1 MELKR
6 ASLIQNT
13 PPSTPRNSMLLVPP
27 QTASSNNSQMFNL
40 QEFLTRFEP
49 EDSPGV
55 VREMEESESQQQLR
69 SRLRSSQ
76 QSVSQVSNRS
86 RSSSSLHS
94 APSSTSISRDNPEH
108 HLPVIANPA
117 AMAPNLN
124 NNNNNNNNSNNN
136 DHSQESAP
144 VIAVSNHNMTGG
156 SSTLV
161 EGGTATDGVGP
172 NSSTPN
178 YPKVIS
184 VSQETGVQSHSVIS
198 WGDASSI
205 SLSSNST
212 SDVRFG
218 QGPGS
223 QNVMVPPAI
232 HDVSSMLKPRS
243 YSVSTACSE
252 TRNSDFPKST
262 SSEGL
267 KKSTK
272 TKSKGR
278 SLFKR
283 HFHRSSDDLLEEPSV
298 HGSSGKPLVQHKFH
312 KSAFD
317 LVEPKRKPG
326 EKEKKKK
333 VDFSESGGRV
343 SAAYS
348 LSGLTDLRQRGEMQI
363 PGQRK
368 KAKNTKRRSLQ
379 PKPVVPSRSQE
390 FLQKDPES
398 HDGSDE
404 LVSLTDMLSELDSTS
419 LSQPAPLHL
428 PPSSPRS
435 PGQESIWQEYGCV

>member
-1 MELKR
+1 
-6 ASLIQNT
+6 
-13 PPSTPRNSMLLVPP
+13 MLLVPP
-27 QTASSNNSQMFNL
+27 QTASSNTSQMFNL

-55 VREMEESESQQQLR
+55 VHEMDEPESQQQQLR

-86 RSSSSLHS
+86 RSSGSLHS
-94 APSSTSISRDNPEH
+94 APSSMSISRDNPEH

-117 AMAPNLN
+117 AMAQNLN
-124 NNNNNNNNSNNN
+124 SNNNNNNSDN
-136 DHSQESAP
+136 HSQESAP
-144 VIAVSNHNMTGG
+144 VIPVSNHNVTGG

-161 EGGTATDGVGP
+161 DGGTATDGVGP

-178 YPKVIS
+178 YPKVIC
-184 VSQETGVQSHSVIS
+184 VSQETGVQSYSVIS

-205 SLSSNST
+205 SLSSNGT
-212 SDVRFG
+212 GDVRFG
-218 QGPGS
+218 QVPGS
-223 QNVMVPPAI
+223 QNLMVPPAT
-232 HDVSSMLKPRS
+232 HDVPKPRS
-243 YSVSTACSE
+243 YSVGTAYSE
-252 TRNSDFPKST
+252 TRTSDFPKST
-262 SSEGL
+262 SSEEL
-267 KKSTK
+267 KKSGK

-283 HFHRSSDDLLEEPSV
+283 HFHRSSDDLLEESGV
-298 HGSSGKPLVQHKFH
+298 HGSAGKPLVQRKFH
-312 KSAFD
+312 ASAFD
-317 LVEPKRKPG
+317 LVETKKKSG
-326 EKEKKKK
+326 EKKKK
-333 VDFSESGGRV
+333 VDFREADGKV
-343 SAAYS
+343 SAALS

-368 KAKNTKRRSLQ
+368 KTKNTKRKSLQ

-390 FLQKDPES
+390 FLQEDRE
-398 HDGSDE
+398 SDE
-404 LVSLTDMLSELDSTS
+404 LVSLADMLSELDPTS

-435 PGQESIWQEYGCV
+435 ARSPGQESIWQEYGCV